1 MKDIIIKLFN
11 MEPSD
16 IEQFEVIPCG
26 SVIQC
31 NITLQHR
38 PTPCPSCGKI
48 SRRVHDYYRRTLKHA
63 VLVENDLIVVYRKRR
78 YYCTAC
84 QKPFPENN
92 PFSLPG
98 KRISQATVIRIMKL
112 LKRES
117 ITFSTAAELT
127 DVSTTTVMKVFDE
140 HAGIATVPLPRC
152 LCIDEVYVSKY
163 LQTEYA
169 CVLLDF
175 DTGAIYDLIPSR
187 RKEELSSYFSNIN
200 KGTRNYVKYISF
212 DMWENYRD
220 LAHRYFPNALVCVDS
235 FHVVKNVNYAFDRV
249 RIRIMNSYDRA
260 SEEYRLL
267 KRFHWLLKKSRDNID
282 FERMINLHR
291 YYYIVGSK
299 YISPEALINR
309 LLEID
314 PELEIAYTL
323 KCDYDEINSIAT
335 YHNAGRYIV
344 TGKPPVPLQTK
355 NKRKRGTSCENSSF
369 FVFRISTRPTSLL
382 ARLFHLGN
390 PLFAFFRK
398 LLRPWKQVLQEIQ
411 IRIIHVFRNLGQQMR
426 DVVEDIQ
433 IVEFAGLHNAVDDG
447 TGFGSVDGVD

>member
-1 MKDIIIKLFN
+1 MLSLECESKSTERNQYMKDIIIKLFN

-187 RKEELSSYFSNIN
+187 KKGELSSYFSNIN
-200 KGTRNYVKYISF
+200 KGTRNYVKYISI

-282 FERMINLHR
+282 FESMINLHR

-335 YHNAGRYIV
+335 YHNAGRYIDKYIEDLHV
-344 TGKPPVPLQTK
+344 YGLPEFIPISKMLK
-355 NKRKRGTSCENSSF
+355 NWKHEIVNSFLTYRGW
-369 FVFRISTRPTSLL
+369 RISNGPIESMNSRIKLIKRN
-382 ARLFHLGN
+382 ANGYKNFYRFRLRCLYTLNKHSSIKF
-390 PLFAFFRK
+390 
-398 LLRPWKQVLQEIQ
+398 
-411 IRIIHVFRNLGQQMR
+411 
-426 DVVEDIQ
+426 
-433 IVEFAGLHNAVDDG
+433 
-447 TGFGSVDGVD
+447 

>member
-1 MKDIIIKLFN
+1 MLSLECESKSTERNQYMKDIIIKLFN

-187 RKEELSSYFSNIN
+187 KKGELSSYFSNIN
-200 KGTRNYVKYISF
+200 KGTRNYVKYISI
-212 DMWENYRD
+212 DM
-220 LAHRYFPNALVCVDS
+220 LKIPA
-235 FHVVKNVNYAFDRV
+235 
-249 RIRIMNSYDRA
+249 RIA
-260 SEEYRLL
+260 
-267 KRFHWLLKKSRDNID
+267 
-282 FERMINLHR
+282 
-291 YYYIVGSK
+291 
-299 YISPEALINR
+299 
-309 LLEID
+309 
-314 PELEIAYTL
+314 
-323 KCDYDEINSIAT
+323 
-335 YHNAGRYIV
+335 
-344 TGKPPVPLQTK
+344 
-355 NKRKRGTSCENSSF
+355 
-369 FVFRISTRPTSLL
+369 
-382 ARLFHLGN
+382 
-390 PLFAFFRK
+390 PLF
-398 LLRPWKQVLQEIQ
+398 Q
-411 IRIIHVFRNLGQQMR
+411 
-426 DVVEDIQ
+426 
-433 IVEFAGLHNAVDDG
+433 
-447 TGFGSVDGVD
+447 

>member
-1 MKDIIIKLFN
+1 MRKTKNEEFSQEVPRFLLFFVCKGTGGL
-11 MEPSD
+11 PVT
-16 IEQFEVIPCG
+16 FEVIPCG

-78 YYCTAC
+78 YYCTTC

-200 KGTRNYVKYISF
+200 KGTRNYVKYISI

-291 YYYIVGSK
+291 YYY
-299 YISPEALINR
+299 
-309 LLEID
+309 
-314 PELEIAYTL
+314 
-323 KCDYDEINSIAT
+323 
-335 YHNAGRYIV
+335 V

-369 FVFRISTRPTSLL
+369 FVFRISTRPASLL

-398 LLRPWKQVLQEIQ
+398 LLRPWKQVFQKIQ
-411 IRIIHVFRNLGQQMR
+411 IRIVHMFRNLGQQMR

>member
-187 RKEELSSYFSNIN
+187 KKGELSSYFSNIN
-200 KGTRNYVKYISF
+200 KGTRNYVKYISI

-291 YYYIVGSK
+291 Y
-299 YISPEALINR
+299 
-309 LLEID
+309 
-314 PELEIAYTL
+314 
-323 KCDYDEINSIAT
+323 
-335 YHNAGRYIV
+335 V

-369 FVFRISTRPTSLL
+369 FVFRISTRSASLL

-411 IRIIHVFRNLGQQMR
+411 IRIVHMFRNLGQQKR

>member
-127 DVSTTTVMKVFDE
+127 DVSTTTVIKVFDE

-187 RKEELSSYFSNIN
+187 KKGELSSYFSNIN
-200 KGTRNYVKYISF
+200 KGTRNYVKYISI

-291 YYYIVGSK
+291 Y
-299 YISPEALINR
+299 
-309 LLEID
+309 
-314 PELEIAYTL
+314 
-323 KCDYDEINSIAT
+323 
-335 YHNAGRYIV
+335 V

-369 FVFRISTRPTSLL
+369 FVFRISTRPASLL

-411 IRIIHVFRNLGQQMR
+411 IRIVHMFRNLGQQKR

>member
-1 MKDIIIKLFN
+1 

-187 RKEELSSYFSNIN
+187 R
-200 KGTRNYVKYISF
+200 
-212 DMWENYRD
+212 
-220 LAHRYFPNALVCVDS
+220 
-235 FHVVKNVNYAFDRV
+235 
-249 RIRIMNSYDRA
+249 NS
-260 SEEYRLL
+260 L
-267 KRFHWLLKKSRDNID
+267 
-282 FERMINLHR
+282 
-291 YYYIVGSK
+291 
-299 YISPEALINR
+299 P
-309 LLEID
+309 
-314 PELEIAYTL
+314 
-323 KCDYDEINSIAT
+323 
-335 YHNAGRYIV
+335 
-344 TGKPPVPLQTK
+344 
-355 NKRKRGTSCENSSF
+355 TSQ
-369 FVFRISTRPTSLL
+369 IST
-382 ARLFHLGN
+382 
-390 PLFAFFRK
+390 K
-398 LLRPWKQVLQEIQ
+398 V
-411 IRIIHVFRNLGQQMR
+411 HVTMLN
-426 DVVEDIQ
+426 
-433 IVEFAGLHNAVDDG
+433 
-447 TGFGSVDGVD
+447 T